1 MITSSTRAG
10 SSFVRAS
17 TSRTTSSPSFCAE
30 RSLSAPPKFPSGV
43 RAPDTITTFFIAQLL
58 MLILTRRSADTD
70 LWRRF
75 FPQHTPQRL
84 ADERARQFLPKFH
97 RTGNLELRQPL
108 PAIPDQ
114 LLLTETVAV
123 REHHVGL
130 HRFTEQRIRHTDHHG
145 ILHRRVT
152 TEHILHFPRID
163 SLSPRL
169 DHVFLPV
176 YQVEEPPGVLPG
188 NVAGV
193 EPPVAQ
199 HRAGLR
205 RLVPVALHH
214 LRSSDDQLAQ
224 PPRRHRPF
232 AGVQVHEAD
241 IGVRKRD
248 PDRPLRVFPVDRVA
262 MGDRAGL
269 RQTIPFRDLYADQ
282 APNRSCTSARSG
294 LAPLRQTR
302 SDRRSYRPTFGDSLS
317 FMNMAGMPE
326 KIVTRYF

>member
-43 RAPDTITTFFIAQLL
+43 RAPATITTFFIAQLL

-123 REHHVGL
+123 P
-130 HRFTEQRIRHTDHHG
+130 DHHG

-188 NVAGV
+188 NVA
-193 EPPVAQ
+193 
-199 HRAGLR
+199 
-205 RLVPVALHH
+205 
-214 LRSSDDQLAQ
+214 S
-224 PPRRHRPF
+224 
-232 AGVQVHEAD
+232 
-241 IGVRKRD
+241 
-248 PDRPLRVFPVDRVA
+248 
-262 MGDRAGL
+262 
-269 RQTIPFRDLYADQ
+269 
-282 APNRSCTSARSG
+282 
-294 LAPLRQTR
+294 
-302 SDRRSYRPTFGDSLS
+302 
-317 FMNMAGMPE
+317 
-326 KIVTRYF
+326 